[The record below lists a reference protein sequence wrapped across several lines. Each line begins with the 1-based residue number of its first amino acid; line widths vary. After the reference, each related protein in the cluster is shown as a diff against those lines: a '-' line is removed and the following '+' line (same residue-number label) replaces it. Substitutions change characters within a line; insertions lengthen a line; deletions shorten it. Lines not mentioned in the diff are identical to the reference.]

1 MLQSR
6 EFFNGSLRPLI
17 FVQNIHFI
25 VKTTQ
30 YLCKLFYH
38 VAFYG
43 GWLTWPFANWGFFQ
57 AFTRFLGWGP
67 EKRNVLKSIGL
78 FPDRFR
84 AATGGRA
91 GGSWR
96 SACRWRCWSTGQTRI
111 LTAALVLTQKFI
123 IQFIL
128 EFHQICLH
136 VKEKSNV
143 HTKQEFELIN
153 KIDENCRSTLFF
165 ISLII
170 HTVWLVLNYDLLE
183 DRS

>member
-57 AFTRFLGWGP
+57 AFKRFLGWGP

-128 EFHQICLH
+128 EFHQILRIKPFL
-136 VKEKSNV
+136 VS
-143 HTKQEFELIN
+143 
-153 KIDENCRSTLFF
+153 RS
-165 ISLII
+165 
-170 HTVWLVLNYDLLE
+170 VWTGSSRARRFPGWLSWRWRGGPAGLWYLTSD
-183 DRS
+183 

>member
-128 EFHQICLH
+128 EFHQILRIKPFL
-136 VKEKSNV
+136 VS
-143 HTKQEFELIN
+143 
-153 KIDENCRSTLFF
+153 RS
-165 ISLII
+165 
-170 HTVWLVLNYDLLE
+170 VWTGSSRARRFPGWLSWSWRGGPAGLWYLTSD
-183 DRS
+183 

>member
-1 MLQSR
+1 MKWVTQTKASKASSQRMLQSR

-111 LTAALVLTQKFI
+111 LTACEVIKREYICQIAIVLSQSFFSLFLHSFFYSTIHSFTFI
-123 IQFIL
+123 H
-128 EFHQICLH
+128 ES
-136 VKEKSNV
+136 SN
-143 HTKQEFELIN
+143 
-153 KIDENCRSTLFF
+153 
-165 ISLII
+165 
-170 HTVWLVLNYDLLE
+170 
-183 DRS
+183 